1 MEESHSARAGLVQRP
16 ELEGPQKLMS
26 FCGPLGD
33 RTNYWELGLR
43 DSRDPIVGVAGL
55 SYKFLFSPASASVF
69 SNVI

>member
-43 DSRDPIVGVAGL
+43 DSRDPIV
-55 SYKFLFSPASASVF
+55 
-69 SNVI
+69 